1 VRAAQS
7 QRPAPFIIIS
17 PGQPHPLLDNQGNDV
32 LDGGKGKGESSL
44 SDWEAI
50 RGTLKPV

>member
-1 VRAAQS
+1 M
-7 QRPAPFIIIS
+7 IS
-17 PGQPHPLLDNQGNDV
+17 PNQPHSLLDNQGDDA

-44 SDWEAI
+44 VGWEAI